1 MINGFEQL
9 GKDLTLSDYQLT
21 ANETAIYPDSGE
33 ATTAAIGYTVL
44 GLVGEAGE
52 IANSFKKAIR
62 DENGIVTAEKAA
74 DLAAELGDVLW
85 YAANLASELGYPLE
99 LIAKKNLQKLKSRQA
114 RGVIAGS
121 GDNR

>member
-1 MINGFEQL
+1 MISGFENL
-9 GKDLTLSDYQLT
+9 GNDLSINDYQLT
-21 ANETAIYPDSGE
+21 ANETAIYPDNGE
-33 ATTAAIGYTVL
+33 ASTAAINYCVL

-52 IANSFKKAIR
+52 IANGFKKAIR
-62 DENGIVTAEKAA
+62 DENGIVTGEKAKA
-74 DLAAELGDVLW
+74 LAAELGDVLW

-99 LIAKKNLQKLKSRQA
+99 LIAKQNLQKLKSRQA